1 MVTVWKLLS
10 PRRQAHPYLPSTP
23 DAPGQGERLLRRSRC
38 GKQVWAAPLGGFSP
52 PASPWPC
59 FWLMIALLLFSVRYN
74 SSIFYNRHLFIDTR
88 SLDKEFVYRM
98 IRHPPAHIPGQLERL
113 KRGTAIHIPHLLL
126 WKVFCDFSFGGGGG
140 GGCVYKTQQQFSF
153 RVAKH
158 EAILN
163 GDRWRLNEV

>member
-10 PRRQAHPYLPSTP
+10 PRIQAHPYLPSTP

-38 GKQVWAAPLGGFSP
+38 GEQVWAAPLGFSP

-74 SSIFYNRHLFIDTR
+74 SSIFYNLHLFIDTR

-113 KRGTAIHIPHLLL
+113 KHGTAIHVPHLLL
-126 WKVFCDFSFGGGGG
+126 WKVFCDFSFGGVG
-140 GGCVYKTQQQFSF
+140 V
-153 RVAKH
+153 
-158 EAILN
+158 
-163 GDRWRLNEV
+163 GDVFTKPNNNSHFELQNTKPF